1 MNNLV
6 HGYRCEPIFGGD
18 PLAFSGNF
26 GGSDD
31 CPLVLRGENLALNL
45 WKGHRRYRKD
55 RVDLHS
61 GLHEIERQ
69 SYDVSSLFNSG
80 PSNDVSIRL
89 ARQAAFTQKGHPQ
102 NSRGQK
108 RESSWPERDRIDNRR
123 QD

>member
-1 MNNLV
+1 MNTLV

-61 GLHEIERQ
+61 GLR
-69 SYDVSSLFNSG
+69 
-80 PSNDVSIRL
+80 
-89 ARQAAFTQKGHPQ
+89 
-102 NSRGQK
+102 
-108 RESSWPERDRIDNRR
+108 RDRNVELRC
-123 QD
+123 QQSFNFGPPTT